1 MKHTQSI
8 ATSIATGR
16 VIRWRQ
22 CVVAMTLLAC
32 ASAHAAVLATQAE
45 LKRDAGMVS
54 LNLDFPASV
63 KYKDFPL
70 TAPNRL
76 VIDLQGVGISAALDR
91 LASKPATPG
100 SGITGI
106 RIGHPDADTTRIV
119 LDLKGAPPKPA
130 TRMDVVGNKGVQRL
144 SVTWQEPGKS
154 VDFAKGTKVAQAPSA
169 TTSDVSHSAAAGKR
183 QLPDWSF
190 KATPQLTYGAYRG
203 APTRDRIMSYGV
215 FADGQYL
222 DQGGVSAGISH
233 SDLTFKNNA
242 TTLRQNN
249 YYLSGRMNFT
259 PDNVPGSMT
268 VRADGHYVKN
278 NDATNETSNVRVFAP
293 QVSFLSYDKINYFD
307 LGYAR
312 SGYGESN
319 AGRGSLAVDQWTPT
333 AGFALN
339 EGVDW
344 VQLRLY
350 NIRAK
355 NAVTTS
361 ATDSLEAKWTHYPM
375 LGAWSPQQVQLGALI
390 GKRRYAVD
398 PDSASV
404 YNLAD
409 MQRGGVSAGA
419 QWQIAPDAR
428 LLLSGGYD
436 RYEAQNGGTNTG
448 YSGSYIYTGLTT
460 QW

>member
-1 MKHTQSI
+1 
-8 ATSIATGR
+8 
-16 VIRWRQ
+16 VIRWQ
-22 CVVAMTLLAC
+22 ACVVATALLAC
-32 ASAHAAVLATQAE
+32 ASANAAMLATQAE

-54 LNLDFPASV
+54 LNLDFPATV
-63 KYKDFPL
+63 KYKVFPL

-91 LASKPATPG
+91 LSSKPVTPG

-119 LDLKGAPPKPA
+119 LDLKSAPPKA
-130 TRMDVVGNKGVQRL
+130 ESRMGAFGNKGMQRL
-144 SVTWQEPGKS
+144 SVRWQEPGKG

-169 TTSDVSHSAAAGKR
+169 TVSDVSHNAAAGKR
-183 QLPDWSF
+183 QLPEWSF
-190 KATPQLTYGAYRG
+190 KATPQLTYGTYRS
-203 APTRDRIMSYGV
+203 APTRDRMTSYGV
-215 FADGQYL
+215 FADGQYF
-222 DQGGVSAGISH
+222 DQGGVSAGVSH
-233 SDLTFKNNA
+233 SDLTFKNGA
-242 TTLRQNN
+242 TTLRQDN
-249 YYLSGRMNFT
+249 YFLSGRMNFT
-259 PDNVPGSMT
+259 PDTVPGSVT

-293 QVSFLSYDKINYFD
+293 QVSFLSYDKTHYFD

-312 SGYGESN
+312 SGYGESTVGN
-319 AGRGSLAVDQWTPT
+319 GSLAVDQWTPT

-361 ATDSLEAKWTHYPM
+361 STDSLEAKRTQYPM
-375 LGAWSPQQVQLGALI
+375 VGPWSPQQVQLGALM
-390 GKRRYAVD
+390 GKRRFAVD
-398 PDSASV
+398 ADSASV

-428 LLLSGGYD
+428 VLLSGGYD
-436 RYEAQNGGTNTG
+436 RYETQGGGTG
-448 YSGSYIYTGLTT
+448 YSGTYIYTGLTT